1 MRKDEDVRKDIM
13 QIRNLFNRL
22 RITKE
27 REIVMARLGKMINP
41 GEIREMNELG
51 ANIESII
58 KRNTSIINFRTRKL
72 FEAEKSNYEM
82 TAKSWE
88 NRKKFALLALE
99 RNLKEKEKNKDNESE

>member
-1 MRKDEDVRKDIM
+1 MRKDEDIKKDIM

-22 RITKE
+22 RIMKE
-27 REIVMARLGKMINP
+27 REIVMTRLGKMVNP
-41 GEIREMNELG
+41 GEIREMNELA

-58 KRNTSIINFRTRKL
+58 KRNTAIVNFRTRKL

-88 NRKKFALLALE
+88 NRKKFAILTLE
-99 RNLKEKEKNKDNESE
+99 RNIKEKSKETE